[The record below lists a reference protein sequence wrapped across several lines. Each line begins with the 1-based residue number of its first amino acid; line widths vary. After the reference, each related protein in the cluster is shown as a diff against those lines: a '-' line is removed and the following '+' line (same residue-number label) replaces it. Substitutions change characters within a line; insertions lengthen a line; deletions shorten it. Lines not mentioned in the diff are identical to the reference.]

1 MAKTAQDVLRQI
13 KDEGIELIDLKF
25 VDLHGKWQHLT
36 VCEDLIDEAAFIE
49 GVAFD
54 GEALPRVLAGEAGE
68 SRRGPLFFRRPPDR
82 GAYYGVAN
90 LPDLAVRH
98 GRWKLLCEYDGS
110 GAELYDLE
118 SDPGETRDLAARH
131 PEETARLQTS
141 LLEWHRAM
149 PPDNGAT
156 YRPSP
161 AKGKKK
167 QG

>member
-1 MAKTAQDVLRQI
+1 MPIWLIPAFLGTALLYASVGFGGGSTYNALLALAGVRPP
-13 KDEGIELIDLKF
+13 
-25 VDLHGKWQHLT
+25 
-36 VCEDLIDEAAFIE
+36 E